1 MFENFIN
8 ILVDFDMDF
17 AWFFGTFSNAFSKYF
32 NTFFTLDE
40 NAAPHDLLENFRVDQ
55 RSQLLSLLYNTS

>member
-17 AWFFGTFSNAFSKYF
+17 VSFFGTFSNAFSIDF
-32 NTFFTLDE
+32 NTFLTLDE
-40 NAAPHDLLENFRVDQ
+40 NAAPHDLLENF
-55 RSQLLSLLYNTS
+55 